1 MPGAE
6 RPGVID
12 NAGRIRDPSAIVS
25 DIAGVALSPASL
37 ERMRKISCEDLPLV
51 EEGVRLGAC
60 VGLVGKFICIGLNYS
75 EHAAESGMAVPK
87 EPVVFMKAT

>member
-1 MPGAE
+1 
-6 RPGVID
+6 
-12 NAGRIRDPSAIVS
+12 
-25 DIAGVALSPASL
+25 
-37 ERMRKISCEDLPLV
+37 MRKISCEDLPLV